1 MSAKI
6 LESFGSKLA
15 EQWVATLLTPAF
27 VFWAGG
33 VAAGLQRFG
42 WKPANTWFSQQSEP
56 LQIALLVGG
65 FCLIVASAFVVQRF
79 DLPVL
84 RFLEGYW
91 HPWLRPLCRWLI
103 ARGKKRSQG
112 IEDRKQTLEQLDEQS
127 QQFAALNLLQLT
139 DQQRDEAIQ
148 LIWHIKNRPQSHK
161 KQLQK
166 LTNQDLAQRFTQA
179 IAELKDEWI
188 SLDWQQHYRPL
199 DNQLMPTRLGNILRA
214 AEQRPLEKYG
224 LDAIVC
230 WSRLWLL
237 LSDAVKKDLQE
248 ARADLNAAIRIW
260 LWSLLFILWT
270 IWAWWAAPVG
280 IISAIFAYYYWA
292 VDAARNY
299 GELIEATF
307 DLHRH
312 LLYQSLRWNLPPD
325 PNEERRV
332 GRQLT
337 EYLWRGF

>member
-33 VAAGLQRFG
+33 AAAGLQRFG
-42 WKPANTWFSQQSEP
+42 WKPASIWFSQQPEP
-56 LQIALLVGG
+56 LQIALLVGV

-91 HPWLRPLCRWLI
+91 HPWLRPLRRWLI
-103 ARGKKRSQG
+103 AREVKRSQK
-112 IEDRKQTLEQLDEQS
+112 ISQRWQTLKR
-127 QQFAALNLLQLT
+127 LNPAQMT
-139 DQQRDEAIQ
+139 AEQRDELIQ
-148 LIWHIKNRPQSHK
+148 
-161 KQLQK
+161 
-166 LTNQDLAQRFTQA
+166 
-179 IAELKDEWI
+179 
-188 SLDWQQHYRPL
+188 LDWQQLYLPL
-199 DNQLMPTRLGNILRA
+199 ENQLMPTRLGNILHA

-224 LDAIVC
+224 LDAIIC

-237 LSDAVKKDLQE
+237 LSDVVKKDLQE
-248 ARADLNAAIRIW
+248 ARADLNTAVRIW